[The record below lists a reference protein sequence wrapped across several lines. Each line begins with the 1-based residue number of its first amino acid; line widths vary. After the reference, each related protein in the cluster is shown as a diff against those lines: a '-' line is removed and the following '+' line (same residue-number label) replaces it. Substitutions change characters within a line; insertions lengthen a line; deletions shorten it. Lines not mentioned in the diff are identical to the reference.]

1 LETAN
6 TNLTNEITALTDANT
21 GHTNDINAKNLELTD
36 LNSQL
41 SSEQTTLG

>member
-21 GHTNDINAKNLELTD
+21 GFTNDIAAKNLELTD